1 MLSFKDWEAFACSHV
16 SIRNELDSLTAL
28 VLDWRKMELKYVK
41 LQCNNRYSVDT
52 RVKYNSGHCICFC
65 SSWKG
70 LLLACAD
77 ETKTDCGRWWFHLK
91 SLCHSQTLKGTSQ
104 LNVCSLISVDMYQ
117 RVR

>member
-16 SIRNELDSLTAL
+16 SIRTELDSLTAL

-52 RVKYNSGHCICFC
+52 RVKYNSDHCIFFC

-70 LLLACAD
+70 LLLACA
-77 ETKTDCGRWWFHLK
+77 EEMKTECGRWWFHLK
-91 SLCHSQTLKGTSQ
+91 SLCHSQTVKGTVFLDFS
-104 LNVCSLISVDMYQ
+104 
-117 RVR
+117 